1 MRVWVQRTVAIAVI
15 ASSLAWTG
23 AASPVS
29 ARGTDPVPV
38 ASGVGTPADA
48 PAPGETAVIVRAVDA
63 EALDDALG
71 ALASNGLEPA
81 QVWDDALHG
90 FALAADADTIS
101 ELRATPGVVVEPD
114 HIVRLAGT
122 QTNPPWGLDRVD
134 QRALPLD
141 SQYTTSLTGLGVK
154 AYVIDSGINPTHT
167 DFAGRVAP
175 GFFIDYGD
183 GTGTGDCNGHG
194 THVSG
199 TLGGTKY
206 GVAKSVTLVPVKV
219 FSCLGSSFNS
229 YILQGIDWIVNDHVA
244 GQPAVVNM
252 SLGGAASASID
263 AGVMSMINDGITV
276 VVAAGNDGRNSCLY
290 SPARVAA
297 AITVGATDIADRVAA
312 YSNYGTCNDLFAPGT
327 SIISAAHNST
337 TGSAV
342 LSGTSMASPH
352 VAGSAALLLEQLPS
366 ATPAQVEASMFAA
379 ATTGVLTDLFGGDP
393 DRLLRV
399 PAPAQSTP
407 PPTPS
412 TPFAGVSPSRFL
424 ESRPGLSTVDGV
436 QNGIGRLLAGSTV
449 EVVVQGRAP
458 VGAGAGAVVLNVTV
472 VDPATAG
479 FVTVYPC
486 GTALPNASSV
496 NFTAGATVANGV
508 VSKIGGNGRVCVYSP
523 AATDLVIDVTG
534 WFGPTGG
541 FAGVVPARLLES
553 RPGFSTVDG
562 LQAGIG
568 VRPGG
573 AVTPVAV
580 TGRAAVPA
588 DAVAAVLN
596 VTVTNPVA
604 AGFVTVYPCGSPLPN
619 ASSVN
624 FTTGQT
630 VANAVVSQIGTA
642 GQICV
647 YTPVQTD
654 LVVDVTGWFGGSGGF
669 TGVVPS
675 RFYESRP
682 GLFTVDGLQNGA
694 GLRGAGSTTEVA
706 VLGRAP
712 IAGTAGAV
720 VLNVTVTNPAAAG
733 YVTVYP
739 CGTPLPNASSLNFG
753 VGGTVANAVVSK
765 IGVGGKVCVF
775 TPVATDLVVD
785 VTGWFSA

>member
-1 MRVWVQRTVAIAVI
+1 
-15 ASSLAWTG
+15 
-23 AASPVS
+23 
-29 ARGTDPVPV
+29 
-38 ASGVGTPADA
+38 
-48 PAPGETAVIVRAVDA
+48 VIVRAVDA

-71 ALASNGLEPA
+71 TLASNGLEPA

-101 ELRATPGVVVEPD
+101 ELRATPGIVVEPD
-114 HIVRLAGT
+114 HVVRLAGT

-167 DFAGRVAP
+167 DFAGRVAG
-175 GFFIDYGD
+175 GFFINYGD
-183 GTGTGDCNGHG
+183 GTGTSDCNGHG

-219 FSCLGSSFNS
+219 FSCAGDSRDS
-229 YILQGIDWIVNDHVA
+229 YILQGINWIVNDHVA

-252 SLGGAASASID
+252 SLGGTASSAVD

-276 VVAAGNDGRNSCLY
+276 VVAAGNSGQNSCSF

-297 AITVGATDIADRVAA
+297 AITVGATDIADRVAI
-312 YSNYGTCNDLFAPGT
+312 YSNYGPCNDLFAPGS
-327 SIISAAHNST
+327 SITSAAFNST
-337 TGSAV
+337 TGSAIK
-342 LSGTSMASPH
+342 SGTSMASPH
-352 VAGSAALLLEQLPS
+352 VAGAAALLLEQLPS
-366 ATPAQVEASMFAA
+366 ASPAQVESSLLAVS
-379 ATTGVLTDLFGGDP
+379 TTGVLTDLFGGDP
-393 DRLLRV
+393 DRLLRI
-399 PAPAQSTP
+399 PTNAQY
-407 PPTPS
+407 PS
-412 TPFAGVSPSRFL
+412 FTGVTPSRFL
-424 ESRPGLSTVDGV
+424 ESRPGLSTVDGA
-436 QNGIGRLLAGSTV
+436 QNGTGRVLAGSTI
-449 EVVVQGRAP
+449 EVVVDGRAP

-486 GTALPNASSV
+486 GTTLPNASSV
-496 NFTAGATVANGV
+496 NFTAGATVANSV

-523 AATDLVIDVTG
+523 ATTDLVIDATG

-541 FAGVVPARLLES
+541 FTGVVPARLLDS
-553 RPGFSTVDG
+553 RPGLSTVDG

-568 VRPGG
+568 ARPGG
-573 AVTPVAV
+573 VITAVGV

-604 AGFVTVYPCGSPLPN
+604 AGFVTVYPCGSTLPN

-624 FTTGQT
+624 FATGQT

-654 LVVDVTGWFGGSGGF
+654 LVVDVTGWFSGSGGF

-682 GLFTVDGLQNGA
+682 EYFTVDGLQSGA
-694 GLRGAGSTTEVA
+694 GLRGAGSITEVA

-712 IAGTAGAV
+712 ISGAAGAV

-739 CGTPLPNASSLNFG
+739 CGATLPNASSLNFG
-753 VGGTVANAVVSK
+753 VAGTVANAVVSK
-765 IGVGGKVCVF
+765 IGASGKVCVF
-775 TPVATDLVVD
+775 TPVTTDLVVD
-785 VTGWFSA
+785 VTGWFSG

>member
-1 MRVWVQRTVAIAVI
+1 MRVWVQRTVVIAVL
-15 ASSLAWTG
+15 ASSLPWTG
-23 AASPVS
+23 AAAPVA
-29 ARGTDPVPV
+29 ARGADPVPV
-38 ASGVGTPADA
+38 EPGVGTRADV

-63 EALDDALG
+63 EALDDALST
-71 ALASNGLEPA
+71 LASNGLEPA

-101 ELRATPGVVVEPD
+101 ELRATPGIVVEPD
-114 HIVRLAGT
+114 HVVRLAGT

-206 GVAKSVTLVPVKV
+206 GVAKRVTLVPVKV
-219 FSCLGSSFNS
+219 FSCAGNSLDS
-229 YILQGIDWIVNDHVA
+229 YILQGINWIVNDHVA

-252 SLGGAASASID
+252 SLGGTASSSID

-276 VVAAGNDGRNSCLY
+276 VVAAGNSGQNTCTF

-297 AITVGATDIADRVAA
+297 AITVGATDIADRVAVF
-312 YSNYGTCNDLFAPGT
+312 SNYGTCNDLFAPGS
-327 SIISAAHNST
+327 SITSAAFNST
-337 TGSAV
+337 TGSAIK
-342 LSGTSMASPH
+342 SGTSMASPH
-352 VAGSAALLLEQLPS
+352 VAGAAALLLEQLPS
-366 ATPAQVEASMFAA
+366 ASPAQVEASLLAA
-379 ATTGVLTDLFGGDP
+379 STTGVLTDLFGGDP
-393 DRLLRV
+393 DRLLRI
-399 PAPAQSTP
+399 PTNAQY
-407 PPTPS
+407 PS
-412 TPFAGVSPSRFL
+412 FTGVTPSRFL
-424 ESRPGLSTVDGV
+424 ESRPGLSTVDGA
-436 QNGIGRLLAGSTV
+436 QNGTGRVLAGSTI
-449 EVVVQGRAP
+449 EVVVDGRAP

-486 GTALPNASSV
+486 GTTVPNASSV
-496 NFTAGATVANGV
+496 NFTAGATVANSV

-523 AATDLVIDVTG
+523 ATTDLVIDATG

-541 FAGVVPARLLES
+541 FTGVVPARLLES
-553 RPGFSTVDG
+553 RPGLSTVDG

-568 VRPGG
+568 ARPGG
-573 AVTPVAV
+573 VITAVGV

-604 AGFVTVYPCGSPLPN
+604 AGFVTVYPCGSTLPN

-654 LVVDVTGWFGGSGGF
+654 LVVDVTGWFSGASGF

-682 GLFTVDGLQNGA
+682 NLLTVDGLQNGA
-694 GLRGAGSTTEVA
+694 GLRGAGSITEVA
-706 VLGRAP
+706 VLGRSP
-712 IAGTAGAV
+712 ISGAAGAV
-720 VLNVTVTNPAAAG
+720 VLNVTVTNPEAAG

-739 CGTPLPNASSLNFG
+739 CGATLPNASSLNFG

-765 IGVGGKVCVF
+765 IGASGKVCVF
-775 TPVATDLVVD
+775 TPVTTDLVVD
-785 VTGWFSA
+785 VTGWFSG